1 MRVIGDIACDP
12 GSSFN
17 PVPVYDAATN
27 WQRPV
32 LRVQDT
38 PPLDVMAI
46 DNLPALLPL
55 DSSRDFAGQLLP
67 HLHTLDRMDGPW
79 ARAAE
84 VFRDYRS

>member
-1 MRVIGDIACDP
+1 MV
-12 GSSFN
+12 
-17 PVPVYDAATN
+17 
-27 WQRPV
+27 
-32 LRVQDT
+32 
-38 PPLDVMAI
+38 I

-55 DSSRDFAGQLLP
+55 DSSRDFAAQLLP